1 METEIIEF
9 MDGDTI
15 KIGLVSKRSASRIQV
30 TDQNGKQHSLNSRQI
45 LLIHN
50 KKSSSNDFNEYSRL
64 YLESVKVLADEI
76 DTELLWE
83 GIEKKDDNLNPE
95 IAAQIY
101 FGDSDT
107 INQSAVIRAAAS
119 DNLHFKTKG
128 VHIMVRDSH
137 QVEEQEHVQQ
147 KNAEKQEINDRF
159 MTWAANL
166 LDGKTT
172 QSPDYHQEFLPFLN
186 SLEQSLSNEDY
197 NLEPWL
203 QELIRYH
210 SGPFRS
216 RAETIVLILVGGDR
230 LPENADPFILES
242 GVPLEFS
249 EASLEEAE
257 KITPFNPAPGDIQV
271 ESEVIFSIDDED
283 TKEIDD
289 AVSITE
295 SGNHYKIGIHIADA
309 ASFISPESLLDGEAA
324 LRYTSIYL
332 PHRQIRMLPESLS
345 CDLMSLRENQLRP
358 VVSCNLLV
366 SRDMEVL
373 EWNFTRSYLE
383 VNKNLTYSYADSLLG
398 PDSPPENQAGLQKG
412 LQVLKIFTDRLLRD
426 RIEKG
431 ALVIN
436 RPEMKISSKNG
447 KIELSLLDSGSPSR
461 LIISELAILYN
472 SLAAGLASEN
482 QVPFIFR
489 SQKNPEKEL
498 PELPAAGYD
507 HFAAFKL
514 FSALESSNTGLEAL
528 THFGLGLDAYA
539 QVSSPIRRY
548 TDLLNQRQLCSFIR
562 GTEPA
567 HTAEK
572 LAEHLNGLASSD
584 RLTRNLERKINR
596 LFTLRFLLQ
605 DRTKEFDLVVL
616 QTNKGG
622 YLVESIPECYRGT
635 LTSFEELLP
644 GTRLKARISK
654 IDPETDTLQFTA
666 ES

>member
-1 METEIIEF
+1 METEIVEF
-9 MDGDTI
+9 MDGDTL

-30 TDQNGKQHSLNSRQI
+30 TDQNGKQQSLNSRQI

-50 KKSSSNDFNEYSRL
+50 NKSSSNEFNEYARL
-64 YLESVKVLADEI
+64 YLDSVKMLADEI

-83 GIEKKDDNLNPE
+83 NIEKKDDNLDPE
-95 IAAQIY
+95 IASQIY

-107 INQSAVIRAAAS
+107 INQSAIIRAAVR

-128 VHIMVRDSH
+128 VHILVRDSH
-137 QVEEQEHVQQ
+137 QVEEQKHVQQ
-147 KNAEKQEINDRF
+147 KKAEKQAINERF
-159 MTWAANL
+159 ITWAANL
-166 LDGKTT
+166 LEGETS
-172 QSPDYHQEFLPFLN
+172 QPPVFHPEFLPFLN
-186 SLEQSLSNEDY
+186 SLEQSLSNEGY

-216 RAETIVLILVGGDR
+216 RAETIVLILVGGNR

-257 KITPFNPAPGDIQV
+257 RIRVYNPGPEDIQA
-271 ESEVIFSIDDED
+271 ESGVIFSIDDED
-283 TKEIDD
+283 TEEIDD

-295 SGNHYKIGIHIADA
+295 SDNHYQIGIHIADA
-309 ASFISPESLLDGEAA
+309 ASFIAPGSLLDQEAA

-332 PHRQIRMLPESLS
+332 PHSHIRMLPESFS
-345 CDLMSLRENQLRP
+345 CDLLSLRENQVRP

-366 SRDMEVL
+366 SKEMEIV
-373 EWNFTRSYLE
+373 EWNFSRNFLQ
-383 VNKNLTYSYADSLLG
+383 VQKNLTYCHADTLLG
-398 PDSPPENQAGLQKG
+398 SANPTENPSELQKG
-412 LQVLKIFTDRLLRD
+412 LLVLKIFADKLLQE

-436 RPEMKISSKNG
+436 RPEIKISIKNG
-447 KIELSLLDSGSPSR
+447 KIELNLLEPDSPSR

-472 SLAAGLASEN
+472 SLAAGLASQN

-489 SQKNPEKEL
+489 SQKKPEKEI
-498 PELPAAGYD
+498 PEFPAVGYD
-507 HFAAFKL
+507 HFAAYNL
-514 FSALESSNTGLEAL
+514 FSALEPSVTGLETL
-528 THFGLGLDAYA
+528 SHFGLGLDAYA
-539 QVSSPIRRY
+539 QVTSPIRRY
-548 TDLLNQRQLCSFIR
+548 TDLLNQRQLCSYIS
-562 GTEPA
+562 GEVPV

-572 LAEHLNGLASSD
+572 LEEHLGGLASAD
-584 RLTRNLERKINR
+584 RLTRNLERKTNR

-605 DRTKEFDLVVL
+605 DKRKEFDLVVL
-616 QTNKGG
+616 QNIKGG

-635 LTSFEELLP
+635 LASSEELLP

-654 IDPETDTLQFTA
+654 IDPESDTLQFTS
-666 ES
+666 EL